1 MVVLVVEDMEERGLL
16 VLVRL
21 GRVMLVGLDIMVGL
35 EIKMVVVVVELVLF
49 GVCFGTFWDV

>member
-35 EIKMVVVVVELVLF
+35 EIKMVVVVVELVLL
-49 GVCFGTFWDV
+49 VPLA